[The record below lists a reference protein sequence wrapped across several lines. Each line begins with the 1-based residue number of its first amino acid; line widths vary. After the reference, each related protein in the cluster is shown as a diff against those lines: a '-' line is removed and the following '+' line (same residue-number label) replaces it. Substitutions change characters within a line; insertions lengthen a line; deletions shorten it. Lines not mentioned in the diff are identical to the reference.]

1 MEAAIENSIHDFS
14 IRVESYRKKD
24 PSMKEI
30 DKFEKEY
37 IKISKRLEMLKRA
50 LKDNYFCYAKL
61 FGEGWRYELPSL
73 SAISMMQTFPEE
85 SIEARVYT
93 LIMHMRNLMEKGR
106 DDEEMR
112 KISIAFLDT
121 RRNLDDIDTS
131 YTKMHED
138 YNDFLNGWYERYQNQ
153 HPDPLSE
160 WYKSLRLQTEIK
172 FN

>member
-1 MEAAIENSIHDFS
+1 MEVTIENCIQNFS
-14 IRVESYRKKD
+14 SRVESYRKKD
-24 PSMKEI
+24 PTKKEI

-85 SIEARVYT
+85 SIEARVYS
-93 LIMHMRNLMEKGR
+93 IIVRMRNLMGKGR

-131 YTKMHED
+131 LTKMHEV
-138 YNDFLNGWYERYQNQ
+138 YNDFWDGWYERKRNQ
-153 HPDPLSE
+153 HPDPLRD
-160 WYKSLRLQTEIK
+160 WYKSMRLQTAIE
-172 FN
+172 F

>member
-1 MEAAIENSIHDFS
+1 MEATIKNCIQDFS
-14 IRVESYRKKD
+14 SRVESYRKKD
-24 PSMKEI
+24 PTKKEI

-73 SAISMMQTFPEE
+73 SALSKMQTFPEE
-85 SIEARVYT
+85 SIEARIYT
-93 LIMHMRNLMEKGR
+93 LIVRMRNLMEKGR

-112 KISIAFLDT
+112 KISIVFFET

-131 YTKMHED
+131 LTKMYD
-138 YNDFLNGWYERYQNQ
+138 GYLLFLNGWNERNQ
-153 HPDPLSE
+153 HPDPLSD
-160 WYKSLRLQTEIK
+160 WHKSMRLQTEIK

>member
-1 MEAAIENSIHDFS
+1 MEATIENCIQDFS
-14 IRVESYRKKD
+14 CRVESYQKKD
-24 PSMKEI
+24 PTKKEI

-37 IKISKRLEMLKRA
+37 IKISKRLEMIKRA

-73 SAISMMQTFPEE
+73 SALSTMQAFPVD

-93 LIMHMRNLMEKGR
+93 LIMRMRNLMEKGHNY
-106 DDEEMR
+106 EEMR
-112 KISIAFLDT
+112 KISIVILDT

-131 YTKMHED
+131 LMKINED
-138 YNDFLNGWYERYQNQ
+138 FRDFWNGWYERKLNQ
-153 HPDPLSE
+153 HPDPLSG

>member
-1 MEAAIENSIHDFS
+1 MEVTIENCIQNFS
-14 IRVESYRKKD
+14 SRVESYRKKD
-24 PSMKEI
+24 PTKKEI

-85 SIEARVYT
+85 SIEARVYS
-93 LIMHMRNLMEKGR
+93 IIVRMRNLMEKGR
-106 DDEEMR
+106 DMEEMR
-112 KISIAFLDT
+112 KISVVFLDT
-121 RRNLDDIDTS
+121 RRNLEDIDTS
-131 YTKMHED
+131 LMKINED
-138 YNDFLNGWYERYQNQ
+138 YRDFWNGWYERKRNQ
-153 HPDPLSE
+153 HPDPLSD
-160 WYKSLRLQTEIK
+160 WYKSMRLQTEIK

>member
-1 MEAAIENSIHDFS
+1 MEATIENCIPDFS
-14 IRVESYRKKD
+14 SRVENYRRKD
-24 PSMKEI
+24 PLSKEI
-30 DKFEKEY
+30 DIFEKEY

-85 SIEARVYT
+85 SIEARVYS
-93 LIMHMRNLMEKGR
+93 IIVRMRNLMRKGR

-112 KISIAFLDT
+112 KISIVFLDI

-131 YTKMHED
+131 LMKINED
-138 YNDFLNGWYERYQNQ
+138 YRDFWNGWYERKQNQ
-153 HPDPLSE
+153 HPDPLSD
-160 WYKSLRLQTEIK
+160 WYKERCLQTEIK
-172 FN
+172 FH

>member
-1 MEAAIENSIHDFS
+1 MEATIKNCIQDFS
-14 IRVESYRKKD
+14 SRVESYRKKD
-24 PSMKEI
+24 PTKKEI

-37 IKISKRLEMLKRA
+37 IKISKRLEMLKSA

-73 SAISMMQTFPEE
+73 SALSKMQTFPEE

-93 LIMHMRNLMEKGR
+93 LIVRMRDLIEKGR

-112 KISIAFLDT
+112 KISIVFFET

-131 YTKMHED
+131 LTKMYD
-138 YNDFLNGWYERYQNQ
+138 GYLLFLNGWNERNQ
-153 HPDPLSE
+153 HPDPLSD
-160 WYKSLRLQTEIK
+160 WHKSMRLQTEIK

>member
-1 MEAAIENSIHDFS
+1 MEATIKNCIQDFS
-14 IRVESYRKKD
+14 SRVESYRKKD
-24 PSMKEI
+24 PTKKEI

-73 SAISMMQTFPEE
+73 SALSKMQTFPEE

-93 LIMHMRNLMEKGR
+93 LIVRMRDLIEKGR

-112 KISIAFLDT
+112 KISIVFFET

-131 YTKMHED
+131 LTKMYD
-138 YNDFLNGWYERYQNQ
+138 GYLLFLNGWNERNQ
-153 HPDPLSE
+153 HPDPLSD
-160 WYKSLRLQTEIK
+160 WHKSMRLQTEIK

>member
-1 MEAAIENSIHDFS
+1 MEETIENSIQDFS
-14 IRVESYRKKD
+14 SRVESYRKKD
-24 PSMKEI
+24 PTKKEI

-73 SAISMMQTFPEE
+73 SALSKMQTFPEE
-85 SIEARVYT
+85 SLEARIYA
-93 LIMHMRNLMEKGR
+93 LIVRMRNLIEKGR
-106 DDEEMR
+106 DMEEMR
-112 KISIAFLDT
+112 KISIVFLDT
-121 RRNLDDIDTS
+121 RRILDDIDTS
-131 YTKMHED
+131 LMKINED
-138 YNDFLNGWYERYQNQ
+138 YRDFWNGWYERKQNQ
-153 HPDPLSE
+153 HPDPLGD

>member
-1 MEAAIENSIHDFS
+1 MEATIKNCIQDFS
-14 IRVESYRKKD
+14 SRVESYRKKD
-24 PSMKEI
+24 PTKKEI

-73 SAISMMQTFPEE
+73 SALSKMQTFPEE
-85 SIEARVYT
+85 SIEARIYT
-93 LIMHMRNLMEKGR
+93 LIVRMRNLIEKGR

-112 KISIAFLDT
+112 KISAVFLDT
-121 RRNLDDIDTS
+121 RRNLEDIDAS
-131 YTKMHED
+131 LTKMHED
-138 YNDFLNGWYERYQNQ
+138 YRDFWNGWYEHKQNQ
-153 HPDPLSE
+153 HPDPLSD
-160 WYKSLRLQTEIK
+160 WYKSMRLQTEIK